1 MRIITGSAKGVSLLT
16 LEGDATRPTSAR
28 AKEALFSMLQFDIE
42 GRRVLDLFGGTGAM
56 ALEALSRGAK
66 EAYFIDSAAVS
77 IKAVRENLKSTG
89 LEANARVVNMPFS
102 AFLKSTRAVFDIA
115 ILDPPYNYK
124 IIQKA
129 LPHLVEKM
137 SENGVII
144 CEHEKECVLPH
155 DIGRYE
161 IVKVLRHSRTSV
173 TIYRPKQTDDEDS
186 GKEPEA

>member
-1 MRIITGSAKGVSLLT
+1 MRVITGTARGRKLVT
-16 LEGDATRPTSAR
+16 VEGTEVVRPTTDGV
-28 AKEALFSMLQFDIE
+28 KEAIFSAIQFEIE
-42 GRRVLDLFGGTGAM
+42 GRTVLDLFAGSGQLGI
-56 ALEALSRGAK
+56 EALSRGAK

-89 LEANARVVNMPFS
+89 LEANARVVN
-102 AFLKSTRAVFDIA
+102 IA